1 MLFIDQAQYI
11 KGVLSCYGMSG
22 CTSISMPLP
31 AKAQFQPATSEDH
44 LEFSSYPYL
53 EVIRSLVY
61 AALGT
66 CPNIAAVVHTL
77 APYATS
83 FGKKHIDGVK
93 HIMRYLS
100 RCPSHGILYTRGGGG
115 LVGYTDANWTNNV
128 LNCRSISGY
137 AFLYS
142 GGDCI
147 LDVQTAKHHHYI
159 INLLEIHSIHVFGCI
174 YLE

>member
-1 MLFIDQAQYI
+1 MDTWDSNLTCVTRMLFIDQAQYI

-31 AKAQFQPATSEDH
+31 EKAQFQPATSEDH

-53 EVIRSLVY
+53 EVIRSLMY

-93 HIMRYLS
+93 HI
-100 RCPSHGILYTRGGGG
+100 CP
-115 LVGYTDANWTNNV
+115 
-128 LNCRSISGY
+128 
-137 AFLYS
+137 
-142 GGDCI
+142 
-147 LDVQTAKHHHYI
+147 DVQVMEFFTPEVEEAWLVI
-159 INLLEIHSIHVFGCI
+159 LMPTGQTMS
-174 YLE
+174 